1 MSENKENIA
10 PTNVDNIAMET
21 NLLTE
26 VQSKL
31 NNSGVK
37 EQRTIIVQ
45 AGNDKKENLKML
57 QDILK
62 VPEGTR
68 FAGAASASKLPAD
81 ISEPFEITIDSNI
94 EIFKKVS
101 ENMSILDK
109 DTKKL
114 RPNISKLP
122 MANIKFPVKC
132 FIPDKNNPE
141 ISNEYTTNLHLRPE
155 NMEAVAELLQHKTA
169 KGYTTHWLI
178 DGVKHGKLEIV
189 TGKETAKPE
198 KKDAEMH
205 NPTTVVNL

>member
-10 PTNVDNIAMET
+10 PTQVDNTAMET

-26 VQSKL
+26 VQTKL
-31 NNSGVK
+31 NISGVK
-37 EQRTIIVQ
+37 EQRTIVLS
-45 AGNDKKENLKML
+45 AGQDKKDNLKML

-68 FAGAASASKLPAD
+68 FAGTASASKLPAD

-94 EIFKKVS
+94 EVFKKVS
-101 ENMSILDK
+101 ENTSILDK

-132 FIPDKNNPE
+132 FIPGKNNPE
-141 ISNEYTTNLHLRPE
+141 ITNEYTTNLHLRPE
-155 NMEAVAELLQHKTA
+155 NAEAVAELLQNKTA

-198 KKDAEMH
+198 KKGAEMEE
-205 NPTTVVNL
+205 PTTANQ

>member
-1 MSENKENIA
+1 MNQDKENIA
-10 PTNVDNIAMET
+10 PTQVDNTAIET
-21 NLLTE
+21 SLLTE

-31 NNSGVK
+31 NSTGVK
-37 EQRTIIVQ
+37 EQRTIVLA
-45 AGNDKKENLKML
+45 AGNDAKENLKML

-81 ISEPFEITIDSNI
+81 VSEHFQITIDSSI

-101 ENMSILDK
+101 ENTSLLDK
-109 DTKKL
+109 ETKKL
-114 RPNISKLP
+114 KPNINKLP

-132 FIPDKNNPE
+132 FIPDKDNPS
-141 ISNEYTTNLHLRPE
+141 ISREYTTNLHLRPE
-155 NMEAVAELLQHKTA
+155 NAEAVADLLQHKKA

-189 TGKETAKPE
+189 TGKEAEQTP
-198 KKDAEMH
+198 KKNAEMH
-205 NPTTVVNL
+205 QPSTANP

>member
-1 MSENKENIA
+1 MSENNQTIE
-10 PTNVDNIAMET
+10 PTQSVDNTAMET

-37 EQRTIIVQ
+37 EQRTIVLS
-45 AGNDKKENLKML
+45 AGQDKKENLKML

-81 ISEPFEITIDSNI
+81 ISEPFEIRIDASI

-132 FIPDKNNPE
+132 FIPDKDNPE

-155 NMEAVAELLQHKTA
+155 NMEAVAELLQNKTA
-169 KGYTTHWLI
+169 KGYTSHWLI

-198 KKDAEMH
+198 KGAEMH
-205 NPTTVVNL
+205 QPSTANNP

>member
-1 MSENKENIA
+1 MSENKENIGIQLI
-10 PTNVDNIAMET
+10 DNTAVET
-21 NLLTE
+21 SLLTE

-31 NNSGVK
+31 NTSGVK
-37 EQRTIIVQ
+37 EQRTIVLS
-45 AGNDKKENLKML
+45 AGQDKKENLKML

-81 ISEPFEITIDSNI
+81 VSEHFEISIDDNI

-101 ENMSILDK
+101 ENTSLLDK

-132 FIPDKNNPE
+132 RIPDKDNPE
-141 ISNEYTTNLHLRPE
+141 ITREYTTNLHLRPE
-155 NMEAVAELLQHKTA
+155 NAEAVAELLQNKTA

-198 KKDAEMH
+198 KTGAEMH
-205 NPTTVVNL
+205 QPSTQQ